1 MTRTEL
7 LDAGGGSIAYTRL
20 VPCVNRLRTACT
32 RTVTISLPKNYNPKE
47 KIQSGQRHY
56 AIVYE
61 EKKYVYIRAV
71 LRNTYT
77 YYMYS
82 LFTQKYNISIS
93 NMYRKKIKK

>member
-1 MTRTEL
+1 MREGEVL
-7 LDAGGGSIAYTRL
+7 HTRL

-61 EKKYVYIRAV
+61 EKKYVYIRVV
-71 LRNTYT
+71 LRSTYS

-93 NMYRKKIKK
+93 NMYRKKKKTKK